1 MMQSASIVAP
11 SYSNLPPTR
20 VTLPH
25 NLSWQEKNASGAMG
39 PGLFQEIQH
48 VGTYL
53 VNL

>member
-25 NLSWQEKNASGAMG
+25 NLSWQEKTRQALWVQAFSKKYNMLGH
-39 PGLFQEIQH
+39 IW
-48 VGTYL
+48 
-53 VNL
+53 